1 MLTEILRRSR
11 TACARLFIL
20 GASLILLPGCGTTS
34 YLLQAGTGQWHVLNQ
49 RKPIDKVVADPA
61 TPQPLK
67 ERLTEVQA
75 ARDFATREL
84 HLPDNKS
91 YRTYADLHSPYV
103 VWNVVAVPEFS
114 VTAKVWCFP
123 IAGCVA
129 YRGYFKEA
137 SARAFAAGLA
147 RKGFDVA
154 IDGVPA
160 YSTLGKFADPVLST
174 MMRYGDDDLAAMI
187 FHELAHQLIYVKNDS
202 AFNEAFA
209 VTVENEGLDRW
220 LKFQGKPERRQQYEK
235 ADAREQAYVDLFAS
249 TRAELAKLYASG
261 LPPQEMRVAKAEKFA
276 RLADAIRALER
287 SQGLQAAL
295 YEEWIKEGL
304 NNARLASLAT
314 YNDCLPGFERVLKEQ
329 DGDLPRFYD
338 AVRELAKLP
347 RAERHAKL
355 CRNPESSKQQ
365 TAEAAAD
372 GA

>member
-1 MLTEILRRSR
+1 M
-11 TACARLFIL
+11 L
-20 GASLILLPGCGTTS
+20 GAALILLAGCGTTS
-34 YLLQAGTGQWHVLNQ
+34 YLLQAGHGQWQVLHQ

-61 TPQPLK
+61 TPRPLK
-67 ERLTEVQA
+67 DRLAEVEA
-75 ARDFATREL
+75 ARDFASREL

-91 YRTYADLHSPYV
+91 YRTYADLHRPYV

-147 RKGFDVA
+147 KKGFDVA

-174 MMRYGDDDLAAMI
+174 MMRYGDEDLAGII

-209 VTVENEGLDRW
+209 STVEDVGLERW
-220 LKFQGKPERRQQYEK
+220 LKFQGKPDNRQQQYEE
-235 ADAREQAYVDLFAS
+235 ASARERAYIELFAGA
-249 TRAELAKLYASG
+249 RAQLAKLYGSG
-261 LPPQEMRVAKAEKFA
+261 LPAAEMRAAKAQA
-276 RLADAIRALER
+276 LANLTSGIRDLER
-287 SQGLQAAL
+287 RQGVRAAL
-295 YEEWIKEGL
+295 YEEWINEGL

-314 YNDCLPGFERVLKEQ
+314 YNDCLPGFERVLQEQ
-329 DGDLPRFYD
+329 DGDLPRFYE
-338 AVRELAKLP
+338 AVRGLAKLP

-355 CRNPESSKQQ
+355 CRSPESSKQQ
-365 TAEAAAD
+365 TAQAAAP
-372 GA
+372 